1 MLPNIATSIP
11 TALAICSLL
20 VLTPCTGGAA
30 EPDDAV
36 EKTAWKHLFDGK
48 TLGGWDVIEKY
59 DFKEH
64 GRVRVEK
71 GRLLLEKGRPA
82 TGIRWK
88 GKFPTV
94 NYEVALEGMRVE
106 GDDFFCGMTFPVGD
120 DALTLILGGW
130 GGEVVGLSSID
141 GEPAVENQTCQY
153 VEFEQKKWYRIRLRV
168 TEKNVSAWIDD
179 RKLIDLAR
187 EEHQFSIYWEV
198 DPCLPFGFAT
208 WNTTGAL
215 RNIRVKAVEQRK

>member
-1 MLPNIATSIP
+1 MPIIPNRVLAPFLLLTLLP
-11 TALAICSLL
+11 C
-20 VLTPCTGGAA
+20 VGGAA
-30 EPDDAV
+30 EPDESG
-36 EKTAWKHLFDGK
+36 EKTAWKNLFDGK
-48 TLGGWDVIEKY
+48 TLGGWEVIEKY
-59 DFKEH
+59 DFKKH

-71 GRLLLEKGRPA
+71 GRVLLEKGSPA
-82 TGIRWK
+82 TGMRWK

-94 NYEVALEGMRVE
+94 NYEVALEGMRVD
-106 GDDFFCGMTFPVGD
+106 GQDFFCGMTFPVGD
-120 DALTLILGGW
+120 DALTLVLGGW

-179 RKLIDLAR
+179 RKIIDLAR

-198 DPCLPFGFAT
+198 DPCLPFGIAT
-208 WNTTGAL
+208 WHTTGAL